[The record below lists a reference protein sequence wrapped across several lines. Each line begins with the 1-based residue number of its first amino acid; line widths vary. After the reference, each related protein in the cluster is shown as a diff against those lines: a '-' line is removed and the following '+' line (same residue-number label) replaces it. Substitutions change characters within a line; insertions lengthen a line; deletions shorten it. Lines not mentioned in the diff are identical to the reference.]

1 MERPVVCRVQENR
14 HFLAKSTGK
23 WSPVPMAAAQE
34 ARRRPKKRREREF
47 SAWRRYNSLKSL
59 TSRKKTDLDFL
70 QKDLDF
76 LQFGFDFLQYRLG
89 FSSVWAWN
97 SFSAARMAGPAPA
110 LPSPLEGVAAK
121 GTDFGAQAFE
131 IARARTELRGPPPAQ
146 PDARQPDASQPQN
159 SRIVSG
165 EGGGDSQRGAVGST
179 AA

>member
-1 MERPVVCRVQENR
+1 MTGLNV
-14 HFLAKSTGK
+14 HGLGFTLFLGGLSALPPLAIDMALPGLPSIQAEFGA
-23 WSPVPMAAAQE
+23 SPAEAAAVI
-34 ARRRPKKRREREF
+34 AIFIAGF
-47 SAWRRYNSLKSL
+47 STAPLAVGPLADRYG
-59 TSRKKTDLDFL
+59 RKP
-70 QKDLDF
+70 
-76 LQFGFDFLQYRLG
+76 LG
-89 FSSVWAWN
+89 FPSVWAWN